1 MNREPEISAE
11 QSGPVTSA
19 GAWGL
24 RNSGLVMGEG
34 NMNEVDEIAGMWPLK
49 PDADLVAL
57 TKALAPGG
65 WINPPGESFAH
76 MMTQLGLIRTAR
88 WFVVRTQDFNGY
100 TLVFVSQFDGTLEKY
115 FDDFI
120 LNGKD
125 NLTAVSG
132 HCVGRPTGENVTARD
147 VVDYIAA
154 AKGRRCRCR
163 VPSAR
168 SCSTFRPS
176 SGSRGVNISLSR
188 ASRRLPV
195 SSTSGSD
202 SEREHLFHPA
212 PDVDGARSN
221 MAQWHP
227 SRM

>member
-100 TLVFVSQFDGTLEKY
+100 TLVFVSQFDGTLQKY

-125 NLTAVSG
+125 NLTAVWG
-132 HCVGRPTGENVTARD
+132 HCVG
-147 VVDYIAA
+147 
-154 AKGRRCRCR
+154 
-163 VPSAR
+163 
-168 SCSTFRPS
+168 
-176 SGSRGVNISLSR
+176 
-188 ASRRLPV
+188 LP
-195 SSTSGSD
+195 D
-202 SEREHLFHPA
+202 R
-212 PDVDGARSN
+212 
-221 MAQWHP
+221 
-227 SRM
+227 